1 MNSSIKKNIYIY
13 ILTKKKKRIRSKRKR
28 IASGI
33 LGTDQVIEVGEE
45 NRRGRR
51 VRWIII

>member
-1 MNSSIKKNIYIY
+1 MNSSIKKIYIY
-13 ILTKKKKRIRSKRKR
+13 ILTKKKRIRSKRKR

-33 LGTDQVIEVGEE
+33 LGTDQEIEVGEE